1 MKVWPQI
8 WTNLWAQRKLI
19 FKNKVLQNCKL
30 FYSAKKAL
38 IKAQIYI
45 ALILKLINFSGVNH
59 GDELYLQWDPVFGN
73 HHELSPEDQLMSAII
88 VNAWSNFIKTG
99 VPLVPGVD
107 WTPLTPEK
115 REYLVLN
122 VTSRMERSLDY
133 QAKMEFWKQLFPC

>member
-1 MKVWPQI
+1 VDIKKAHFKRQCF
-8 WTNLWAQRKLI
+8 KI
-19 FKNKVLQNCKL
+19 FRL

-38 IKAQIYI
+38 FKAKIE
-45 ALILKLINFSGVNH
+45 ILKLINFSGVNH

-133 QAKMEFWKQLFPC
+133 QARMEFWKQLFPC

>member
-1 MKVWPQI
+1 M
-8 WTNLWAQRKLI
+8 
-19 FKNKVLQNCKL
+19 LQNCKL